1 MRRRDQ
7 AAGDTGERRH
17 PFIREF
23 VPICKLRYI
32 KRCVG
37 VRVIG
42 RRRRHL
48 APACADSGVNRRV
61 HTAAHVF
68 R

>member
-7 AAGDTGERRH
+7 AAGDPGERRYAR
-17 PFIREF
+17 IREL
-23 VPICKLRYI
+23 VICKLRYV
-32 KRCVG
+32 KRVG

-42 RRRRHL
+42 RPRRHL
-48 APACADSGVNRRV
+48 APACSDFGVNRRV
-61 HTAAHVF
+61 HTAAPVL